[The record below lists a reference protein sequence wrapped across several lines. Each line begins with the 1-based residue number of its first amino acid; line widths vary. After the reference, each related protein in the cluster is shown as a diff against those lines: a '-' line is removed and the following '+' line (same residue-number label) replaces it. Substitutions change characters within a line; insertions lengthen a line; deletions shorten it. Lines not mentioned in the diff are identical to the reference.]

1 MKNLLLD
8 QLSADDSRRLEPYL
22 KTIPI
27 KQHFVLFEAEE
38 PIKHVYLERGL
49 TKPCARGLLRASWRG
64 GFES

>member
-1 MKNLLLD
+1 
-8 QLSADDSRRLEPYL
+8 
-22 KTIPI
+22 
-27 KQHFVLFEAEE
+27 VLFEAEE